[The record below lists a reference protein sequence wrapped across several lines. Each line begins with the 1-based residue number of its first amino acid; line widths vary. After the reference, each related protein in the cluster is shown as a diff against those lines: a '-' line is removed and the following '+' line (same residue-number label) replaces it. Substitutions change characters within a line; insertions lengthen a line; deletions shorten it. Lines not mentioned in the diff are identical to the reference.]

1 MLGIKYQKSPPT
13 VHTMHFVN
21 GALKKGGAGLSF
33 FYFAPTS
40 TIVQIPVNSVD
51 VPFIFQEVT
60 KDFQNLAIQGQLT
73 YRVLEPE
80 KLAHLIDF
88 SINLKGTYA
97 SVKDPRDLL
106 ATRLINRAQ
115 ALTKVFAQQLT
126 LHEALGSADRIAVGL
141 SAKLRADEAV
151 SMLGLEVLSLSVQSI
166 KPTPETA
173 KALEAEAREAL
184 LLRADQ
190 AVYLRRNSAVEEER
204 RIKESELQTEIA
216 VENKRRE
223 IREVKM
229 RADIAL
235 EEQRS
240 ALIEKTV
247 ENERKDADSKAYAL
261 RATLQPLE
269 TANWKTLMAV
279 AARNGDPRLAISLAF
294 EELAANASKIGQLNI
309 TPDLLNTLLTTSG
322 K

>member
-60 KDFQNLAIQGQLT
+60 KDFQNLVIQGQLT

-166 KPTPETA
+166 KPT
-173 KALEAEAREAL
+173 
-184 LLRADQ
+184 
-190 AVYLRRNSAVEEER
+190 
-204 RIKESELQTEIA
+204 
-216 VENKRRE
+216 
-223 IREVKM
+223 
-229 RADIAL
+229 
-235 EEQRS
+235 
-240 ALIEKTV
+240 
-247 ENERKDADSKAYAL
+247 
-261 RATLQPLE
+261 
-269 TANWKTLMAV
+269 
-279 AARNGDPRLAISLAF
+279 
-294 EELAANASKIGQLNI
+294 
-309 TPDLLNTLLTTSG
+309 
-322 K
+322 

>member
-1 MLGIKYQKSPPT
+1 MFGIQYKKSPPT
-13 VHTMHFVN
+13 VYTMHFVN

-40 TIVQIPVNSVD
+40 TLVQIPVNSVD

-60 KDFQNLAIQGQLT
+60 QDFQALALQGQLT

-80 KLAHLIDF
+80 KLARLIDF
-88 SINLKGTYA
+88 SINTKGAYS
-97 SVKDPRDLL
+97 SVKDPRDLV
-106 ATRLINRAQ
+106 ATRLVNRTQ

-126 LHEALGSADRIAVGL
+126 LHEALGAADRIAAGL
-141 SAKLRADEAV
+141 ITRLRVDEAV
-151 SMLGLEVLSLSVQSI
+151 QLLGLEILSLSIQSI

-190 AVYLRRNSAVEEER
+190 AIYLRRNSAVQEER
-204 RIKESELQTEIA
+204 RIRESELQTEIT
-216 VENKRRE
+216 VETKRRE
-223 IREVKM
+223 IRETKM
-229 RADIAL
+229 KADIAL
-235 EEQRS
+235 EEERA

-247 ENERKDADSKAYAL
+247 ENERKEADSKAYAL
-261 RATLQPLE
+261 RATLQPLK
-269 TANWKTLMAV
+269 TANWKTLMAIS
-279 AARNGDPRLAISLAF
+279 ASGDPRLAISLAF
-294 EELAANASKIGQLNI
+294 EELASNAGKIGQLNV
-309 TPDLLNTLLTTSG
+309 TPDLLSTLLAAPG

>member
-1 MLGIKYQKSPPT
+1 MFGIQYKKSPPT
-13 VHTMHFVN
+13 VYTMHFVN
-21 GALKKGGAGLSF
+21 GALKRGGPGLSF

-40 TIVQIPVNSVD
+40 TLVQIPVNSVD

-60 KDFQNLAIQGQLT
+60 QDFQAFALQGQLT

-88 SINLKGTYA
+88 SINAKGTYSNA
-97 SVKDPRDLL
+97 KDPRDLV
-106 ATRLINRAQ
+106 ATRLVNRTQ

-126 LHEALGSADRIAVGL
+126 LHEALGAADKIATGL
-141 SAKLRADEAV
+141 IARLRADEAV
-151 SMLGLEVLSLSVQSI
+151 QLLGVEILSLSIQSI

-190 AVYLRRNSAVEEER
+190 AIYLRRNSAVEEER
-204 RIKESELQTEIA
+204 RIKESELKTEIA
-216 VENKRRE
+216 VETKRRE
-223 IREVKM
+223 IRETKM

-235 EEQRS
+235 EEERA
-240 ALIEKTV
+240 ALIDKTV
-247 ENERKDADSKAYAL
+247 ENERKEADSKAYAL

-279 AARNGDPRLAISLAF
+279 SANNSDPRLAISLAF
-294 EELAANASKIGQLNI
+294 EELASNAGKIGQLNL
-309 TPDLLNTLLTTSG
+309 TPDLLGMLLTKTE

>member
-1 MLGIKYQKSPPT
+1 MFGIQYKKSPPT
-13 VHTMHFVN
+13 VYTMHFVN

-33 FYFAPTS
+33 LYFAPTS

-60 KDFQNLAIQGQLT
+60 KDFQALAIQGQLT
-73 YRVLEPE
+73 YRVVEPE
-80 KLAHLIDF
+80 KLAQLIDF
-88 SINLKGTYA
+88 SINAKGAYS
-97 SVKDPRDLL
+97 SVKDPRDLV

-126 LHEALGSADRIAVGL
+126 LHEALGAADNIATGL
-141 SAKLRADEAV
+141 SARLRGDDAV
-151 SMLGLEVLSLSVQSI
+151 LMLGLDVLSLSVQSI

-190 AVYLRRNSAVEEER
+190 AIYLRRNSAVEEER

-216 VENKRRE
+216 VETKQRE
-223 IREVKM
+223 IRETKM

-240 ALIEKTV
+240 ALIDKTV

-261 RATLQPLE
+261 RVTLQPLE

-279 AARNGDPRLAISLAF
+279 GTRNGDPRLAMSLAF
-294 EELAANASKIGQLNI
+294 EELAANAGKIGQLNI
-309 TPDLLNTLLTTSG
+309 TPDLLGALLTG